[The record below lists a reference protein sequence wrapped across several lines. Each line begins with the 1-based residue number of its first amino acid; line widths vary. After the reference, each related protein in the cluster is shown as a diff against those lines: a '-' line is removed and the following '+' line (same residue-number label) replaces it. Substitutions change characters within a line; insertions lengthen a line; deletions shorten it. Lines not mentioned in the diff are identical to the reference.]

1 LHTDD
6 TPGAGNGRLLAT
18 LERLLTIQALEVKGA
33 LDEATQIVAD
43 VLEADKVDAFFYDPA
58 SDTLVAVGTSDTPM
72 GRKQYQLGLDR
83 LPVANGGRL
92 VEVFQTGASYCTGHA
107 EDDAEVT
114 RGIKE
119 ALGVRSLLGVPI
131 EMNTE
136 RRGVFHVASA
146 QPDRFTFEDLR
157 FCEAVGRWV
166 GLVAHRAALVERV
179 TQEAAEQARRVAADE
194 LIAVLAHDLR
204 TPLTPARGYLTLL
217 RRDAQQAGR
226 ASAVRYADQVGVALD
241 RVQRMIGAIL
251 DASRLEQGLFALVA
265 QPVDLTALVH
275 EIADTLRTPA
285 RPLRVQA
292 PNALIAERAD
302 PERLRQALENLV
314 GNALGHTPEGV
325 PVVVAVDQETR
336 EDGAWA
342 VLSVRDAGP
351 GIVPTLL
358 PTLFDR
364 FARGSASTGLG
375 LGLYLARGIA
385 EAHGGTLTADSRV
398 GTGTT
403 FRLAVPLSPA
413 P

>member
-1 LHTDD
+1 MHTDD

-251 DASRLEQGLFALVA
+251 DASRLEQGLVALVA

>member
-1 LHTDD
+1 MHTDD